1 MKRTW
6 HILFWM
12 HLVGGFFLRDV
23 GAASDDLCVDVGNTE
38 FTCTDDVMGTR
49 KRVDGKM
56 IDVGITQRVDGSESE
71 KKAIREVLRRMDE
84 YFFNEVLSMPEYENV
99 RPQWY
104 VRLPFHS
111 IVCVVATL
119 FLIGRAPLLH
129 TYIHSNSKNT
139 NELCAF
145 WSAVGEC
152 ESNRVFMLSN
162 CAAACRFCLLLH
174 SGLA

>member
-1 MKRTW
+1 MKQRIW
-6 HILFWM
+6 HILFWT
-12 HLVGGFFLRDV
+12 HLVGGFFLTREHVV

-104 VRLPFHS
+104 VTNVRLPFHG
-111 IVCVVATL
+111 IV
-119 FLIGRAPLLH
+119 FLIVRAPLLH
-129 TYIHSNSKNT
+129 TYIHTCIPTAKTQMSSVPSGARSGN
-139 NELCAF
+139 
-145 WSAVGEC
+145 V
-152 ESNRVFMLSN
+152 NRIGCS
-162 CAAACRFCLLLH
+162 C
-174 SGLA
+174 